1 MKTYSNLY
9 DKCLDHSFIKAM
21 ILEAAKGKRKRVDV
35 RRVLEKI
42 DHYVDIIYNML
53 LTMTYKAHI
62 PRATI
67 IQEGTRPKKREIRK
81 IRFFDQIIHHIVIK
95 ACYEVFTHGMYEFC
109 CGSVPDRGI
118 HYGKRY
124 IERWIAT
131 DRKNTKY
138 CCQMDI
144 RHYFDSVDHEVL
156 KRLLRRKITDK
167 RMLWLLDEIID
178 SCETGIPLGYYT
190 SQWFANFFLEGLDH
204 YIKEQLH
211 VKYYVRYLD
220 DMVIFGRNKKELHRA
235 RAAIAAYLENN
246 LKLQMKEKPTKA
258 KKKGRTIRAFKRDIS
273 LWLFCVPGVILTFIF
288 SYIPMYGVQIA
299 FRRFNAT
306 AGITKSPWVGMYY
319 FERFFNSPYFA
330 STIKN
335 TLILSLYGLVVSF
348 PIPIILALMLNSF
361 RHKRY
366 RKVIQTVTYA
376 PNFIS
381 TVVMCGMI
389 ILFLS
394 PSVGVINHVLEAI
407 GIPAVNFMAKKA
419 YWRHIYVW
427 TGVWQST
434 GWSSVIYFA
443 ALAGISP
450 ELHEAA
456 KVDGATKLQLIRHI
470 DLPLIMPTATIL
482 LIMNCGSILSVG
494 FEKAFLLQNNLNAS
508 VSEIISTYVYKV
520 GLINNDMSYS
530 SAIGLFNTIVNMVML
545 IIVNT
550 ISDKLSG
557 NSLW

>member
-1 MKTYSNLY
+1 
-9 DKCLDHSFIKAM
+9 
-21 ILEAAKGKRKRVDV
+21 
-35 RRVLEKI
+35 
-42 DHYVDIIYNML
+42 
-53 LTMTYKAHI
+53 
-62 PRATI
+62 
-67 IQEGTRPKKREIRK
+67 
-81 IRFFDQIIHHIVIK
+81 
-95 ACYEVFTHGMYEFC
+95 
-109 CGSVPDRGI
+109 
-118 HYGKRY
+118 
-124 IERWIAT
+124 
-131 DRKNTKY
+131 
-138 CCQMDI
+138 
-144 RHYFDSVDHEVL
+144 
-156 KRLLRRKITDK
+156 
-167 RMLWLLDEIID
+167 
-178 SCETGIPLGYYT
+178 
-190 SQWFANFFLEGLDH
+190 
-204 YIKEQLH
+204 
-211 VKYYVRYLD
+211 
-220 DMVIFGRNKKELHRA
+220 
-235 RAAIAAYLENN
+235 
-246 LKLQMKEKPTKA
+246 
-258 KKKGRTIRAFKRDIS
+258 
-273 LWLFCVPGVILTFIF
+273 
-288 SYIPMYGVQIA
+288 MYGVQIA

-306 AGITKSPWVGMYY
+306 AGIDKSPWVGMYY

-330 STIKN
+330 TTIKN
-335 TLILSLYGLVVSF
+335 TLILSLYGLIVSF
-348 PIPIILALMLNSF
+348 PIPIILALML
-361 RHKRY
+361 
-366 RKVIQTVTYA
+366 
-376 PNFIS
+376 
-381 TVVMCGMI
+381 

>member
-1 MKTYSNLY
+1 MNHRFDCGSCTKKKQHARMMRKQNVQNVH
-9 DKCLDHSFIKAM
+9 DRKCGNQGRHETFKK
-21 ILEAAKGKRKRVDV
+21 E
-35 RRVLEKI
+35 E
-42 DHYVDIIYNML
+42 
-53 LTMTYKAHI
+53 
-62 PRATI
+62 
-67 IQEGTRPKKREIRK
+67 KRE
-81 IRFFDQIIHHIVIK
+81 
-95 ACYEVFTHGMYEFC
+95 
-109 CGSVPDRGI
+109 
-118 HYGKRY
+118 
-124 IERWIAT
+124 
-131 DRKNTKY
+131 
-138 CCQMDI
+138 
-144 RHYFDSVDHEVL
+144 
-156 KRLLRRKITDK
+156 
-167 RMLWLLDEIID
+167 
-178 SCETGIPLGYYT
+178 
-190 SQWFANFFLEGLDH
+190 
-204 YIKEQLH
+204 
-211 VKYYVRYLD
+211 
-220 DMVIFGRNKKELHRA
+220 
-235 RAAIAAYLENN
+235 
-246 LKLQMKEKPTKA
+246 MKEKPTKA

-456 KVDGATKLQLIRHI
+456 KVDGANAFQRFKSITLPMLTPTTFFVSIMLTIACFKVFDLISVMTNGGPGRATNVLVYHI
-470 DLPLIMPTATIL
+470 YNTA
-482 LIMNCGSILSVG
+482 
-494 FEKAFLLQNNLNAS
+494 F
-508 VSEIISTYVYKV
+508 
-520 GLINNDMSYS
+520 INYEFGYA
-530 SAIGLFNTIVNMVML
+530 SAISMVLFAIVLTITVIQFKTEKKWVSYM
-545 IIVNT
+545 
-550 ISDKLSG
+550 
-557 NSLW
+557 